1 MTSMSLRRSM
11 PTSGDDE
18 PNNGGLARTGLRV
31 RSYGGSVPQPR
42 RARGRW
48 LRRRA
53 RALLPGSSPD
63 PLEVH
68 GLSVELF
75 AHDLRSPLLASRRE
89 VLNLLHGP
97 RAPAIPGREPADTLE
112 LLANLERSLERIDH
126 LMVDILE
133 LASLPVVEMPRE
145 TFPARE
151 LVEAVLE
158 QCSERS
164 RLRWRVPTS
173 LFVTGNRTLL
183 VRALLNLVE
192 NALRHTAGPVLID
205 LNRAADGLLML
216 VDDHGP
222 GVPAELRDVIFEPLA
237 RIDPESSL
245 GAGLG
250 LTLVRRVAEAH
261 GGLAGVEQAPTGG
274 ARFVL
279 WVPQASVIRRRGSVV
294 SLVVAGGSRRT

>member
-1 MTSMSLRRSM
+1 
-11 PTSGDDE
+11 
-18 PNNGGLARTGLRV
+18 
-31 RSYGGSVPQPR
+31 
-42 RARGRW
+42 
-48 LRRRA
+48 
-53 RALLPGSSPD
+53 
-63 PLEVH
+63 VH

-89 VLNLLHGP
+89 VLNLLHGS
-97 RAPAIPGREPADTLE
+97 RSSAIPGREHDGTLE
-112 LLANLERSLERIDH
+112 LLERLERSLERIDH

-145 TFPARE
+145 TFLASE
-151 LVEAVLE
+151 LVESVLE
-158 QCSERS
+158 QCSDGS
-164 RLRWRVPTS
+164 RLRWRVPSS
-173 LFVTGNRTLL
+173 LSVTGNPTLL

-192 NALRHTAGPVLID
+192 NALRHTTGPVLID

-261 GGLAGVEQAPTGG
+261 GGLAGVEEAPTGG

-294 SLVVAGGSRRT
+294 PLGIGSARRR